1 MKETSQEEMNAT
13 TFKKCHDEGFRHQ
26 QQPFDCKVHE
36 NKFRFNRR
44 LNTEWRDKSVK
55 ALNAKQRRWIMWMF
69 PKERK

>member
-44 LNTEWRDKSVK
+44 LNTE
-55 ALNAKQRRWIMWMF
+55 
-69 PKERK
+69 